1 MKCYCYFIR
10 LPGRAEEAV
19 AEDDRESY
27 NIDQRKLS
35 AIDQFALAMPLLIV
49 PAAHIDKPDNKKRKR
64 DVNVQF

>member
-49 PAAHIDKPDNKKRKR
+49 VPAGG
-64 DVNVQF
+64 